1 MKLPE
6 LEHLRAATKSRK
18 MKEGSSDEPVLPD
31 VHGDAA
37 RSLLVGLVE
46 DPGEGER
53 LLANLKTKSKSVGVW
68 PGSNIL
74 SGVLFLCHR
83 LPPFSPTSKKRDA
96 DYDYLKYW
104 ITVKGCPSLTQCQLL
119 FRP

>member
-1 MKLPE
+1 MILP
-6 LEHLRAATKSRK
+6 HLRVETKSRK

-53 LLANLKTKSKSVGVW
+53 LLAHLKTKSKQVVAW
-68 PGSNIL
+68 PGSNN
-74 SGVLFLCHR
+74 
-83 LPPFSPTSKKRDA
+83 LPDVPF
-96 DYDYLKYW
+96 
-104 ITVKGCPSLTQCQLL
+104 
-119 FRP
+119 

>member
-1 MKLPE
+1 MILPE
-6 LEHLRAATKSRK
+6 LEHQRVATKSRK

-46 DPGEGER
+46 NPGEGER
-53 LLANLKTKSKSVGVW
+53 LLAHLKTKSKSVVVW

-74 SGVLFLCHR
+74 PDVLFSATVYHHF
-83 LPPFSPTSKKRDA
+83 LP
-96 DYDYLKYW
+96 L
-104 ITVKGCPSLTQCQLL
+104 
-119 FRP
+119 

>member
-1 MKLPE
+1 ME
-6 LEHLRAATKSRK
+6 QMRVAAKSRK

-53 LLANLKTKSKSVGVW
+53 LLANLKTKKATKCYLDGVARFKSFARLCW
-68 PGSNIL
+68 TRFF
-74 SGVLFLCHR
+74 SGQGL
-83 LPPFSPTSKKRDA
+83 
-96 DYDYLKYW
+96 
-104 ITVKGCPSLTQCQLL
+104 
-119 FRP
+119 